1 MYISEAF
8 KGTEL
13 KAEYIEQ
20 LKISAFKR
28 LKIQETGLK
37 KKEFDNLDDC
47 LVLQIILLCSVRNK
61 KSSRKIFILKYMK

>member
-37 KKEFDNLDDC
+37 KKSL
-47 LVLQIILLCSVRNK
+47 IILMIALFCK
-61 KSSRKIFILKYMK
+61 